1 MQATKS
7 ANFEPTKSMIN
18 ATGATVFR
26 ILQAFIPYIFILLQV
41 RVSVCEFESVSEQ
54 LLFPKVFEI
63 EVNIV

>member
-18 ATGATVFR
+18 ATGATIFR

-54 LLFPKVFEI
+54 
-63 EVNIV
+63 